1 VTQRLN
7 GHGGSDYVI
16 DMQWVDAV
24 DNKFV
29 TDKENLESQLSVAR
43 AALDKEAIWSGLMAL
58 GNLLYDRGDTAEA
71 LRQFLRA
78 RDHSSSPHQML
89 EMCRGV
95 VRCAMDT
102 SNWLHVATYT
112 QKAESLLS
120 KAKNEEQNGLRV
132 VIGKLKAASG
142 LAHLAANK
150 YAQAAHA
157 FSLVTP
163 PTSTDQVSDLVY
175 PGDAAT
181 YGTLCALAQYDRSK
195 LASAIIDNPHFREL
209 LRFAPPEIKSLSRNF
224 YSARF
229 NKVFE
234 SLRHVRPLLEADQ
247 HLAPHLDTLYS
258 GIRATAM
265 AQFTLPYGTLELAS
279 MASVFE
285 TDVESLEEELTELI
299 GKKAIQARI
308 DRRAGALVAETK
320 NSRIE
325 TYKQT
330 MKVAESHIRTAKSI
344 LLRSTLVSHGLVQ
357 RPSSVEPPGPP
368 EVVTLDPWKLS
379 APGLTDYFDG
389 LAALNSQ
396 KSQEEGS
403 ESMGVTE

>member
-1 VTQRLN
+1 M
-7 GHGGSDYVI
+7 I

-78 RDHSSSPHQML
+78 RDHSSSHRQML
-89 EMCRGV
+89 DMCIAV
-95 VRCAMDT
+95 VRCAMDM
-102 SNWLHVATYT
+102 SNWLHVGTYT

-120 KAKNEEQNGLRV
+120 TVKNDKQNELRAV
-132 VIGKLKAASG
+132 VGKLRAASG
-142 LAHLAANK
+142 LGHLAANK
-150 YAQAAHA
+150 CAQAAHA

-163 PTSTDQVSDLVY
+163 PTSTDQVSDLVF

-181 YGTLCALAQYDRSK
+181 YGTLCALAHYDRSK

-209 LRFAPPEIKSLSRNF
+209 LKFAPPEIKSLPSNF
-224 YSARF
+224 YAARF

-234 SLRHVRPLLEADQ
+234 SLSRVRPLLEADQ
-247 HLAPHLDTLYS
+247 YLAPHLDALYS
-258 GIRATAM
+258 GIRASSM
-265 AQFTLPYGTLELAS
+265 AQFTLPYVTLELAT
-279 MASVFE
+279 MASMFE
-285 TDVESLEEELTELI
+285 TDVQSLEEELTELI
-299 GKKAIQARI
+299 GKKVIQARI

-320 NSRIE
+320 SSRIE

-330 MKVAESHIRTAKSI
+330 MKVAESHIRTVKSM
-344 LLRSTLVSHGLVQ
+344 LLRSAMVSHGLVQ

-368 EVVTLDPWKLS
+368 EVLDPWKS
-379 APGLTDYFDG
+379 APGLAGYFDG
-389 LAALNSQ
+389 LAALNSGGQ
-396 KSQEEGS
+396 EEKSQEEGS